1 MLKYLVLRAPQVMLI
16 LSLSL
21 PMALALS
28 LEPSGS
34 GFINTGMLCVYGIS
48 ITAALWISLAILSR
62 KTDRCRRLTDSPE
75 ITVVNG
81 KQVVGRMREHEKA
94 EIVWQVLQDDSLY
107 YRLTGLWW
115 RSIYQCLSYAILR
128 GPVVTLSVLGLA
140 CWLAPDYV
148 AVMVQD
154 WFTLSVKQQVLATG
168 GIMLTGYIITVMVWF
183 FFQATALKQNG
194 DPSFRSVYLER
205 VQQFSRAHQASDTVH
220 TDDKG
225 SISDDCSR

>member
-1 MLKYLVLRAPQVMLI
+1 MLKYLVLRVPQVMLI
-16 LSLSL
+16 LSFSL

-28 LEPSGS
+28 LEPSCS

-48 ITAALWISLAILSR
+48 ITAALWISLAILTH

-75 ITVVNG
+75 ITIING
-81 KQVVGRMREHEKA
+81 KQVVGRMKEHEKA
-94 EIVWQVLQDDSLY
+94 EIVWQLLLDDSLY

-115 RSIYQCLSYAILR
+115 RSIYHCLGYAILR
-128 GPVVTLSVLGLA
+128 GPVVILSVLGLA

-148 AVMVQD
+148 ALMVQD
-154 WFTLSVKQQVLATG
+154 WFTLSLKEKVLLTSSL
-168 GIMLTGYIITVMVWF
+168 MFTGYIITVMAWF
-183 FFQATALKQNG
+183 FYQAIALKQSG
-194 DPSFRSVYLER
+194 DSGFRSVYLER
-205 VQQFSRAHQASDTVH
+205 MQQFSRAHQTSDTAH